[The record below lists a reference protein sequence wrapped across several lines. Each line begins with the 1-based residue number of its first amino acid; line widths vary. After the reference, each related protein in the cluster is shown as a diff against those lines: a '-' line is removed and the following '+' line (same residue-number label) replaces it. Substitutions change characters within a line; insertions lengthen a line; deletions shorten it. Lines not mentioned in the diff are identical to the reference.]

1 MSARAANVELMAMT
15 HSSPASVGIDP
26 AAISAFAD
34 AADAKGLGVHGLVV
48 ARYGRVAAESWW
60 HPYQPDEPHMMY
72 SVSKTFTSLAV
83 GIAVGEGLLRLDEPT
98 HEVFPEYPEIAG
110 QTLRHLL
117 TMTSGHAVDA
127 FDAFRMLPGLDWVRL
142 FFEAKAPY
150 EPGTHFVY
158 NTAATYVLGAA
169 VIRRSGQSLTEYL
182 DDRLFGPMGWPT
194 PAWEKDARGIE
205 HGGTGLK
212 LTTRQLAELGQ
223 LLLQRGQWQGR
234 QLVPAEWV
242 DQASARQVRN
252 PWFETNESR
261 LGYGF
266 QLWRSTH
273 GFRADGMFG
282 QFAVVIPELDL
293 VVAAT
298 SGSPDA
304 HVILETIWSELLP
317 GVDASFTPA
326 GDADGKLFELGE
338 RRVPEPEG
346 AATDAATEA
355 ALTGKVFRLP
365 SNPSG
370 IERLSVAFDDETATV
385 EFAGEGIGRRR
396 IVAGRHEWVPGRF
409 LTPVEALPEAPCAAR
424 IGFTGGAAELY
435 LQLTGTPYRWTWR
448 LAPDGPEG
456 PQLTSWLYPD
466 LGLPSRADMIL
477 TVSQSV

>member
-1 MSARAANVELMAMT
+1 MSALAANVELMAMT

-48 ARYGRVAAESWW
+48 ARHGRVAAESWW
-60 HPYQPDEPHMMY
+60 HPYQPDDPHMMY

-83 GIAVGEGLLRLDEPT
+83 GIAIGEGLLRLDEPT
-98 HEVFPEYPEIAG
+98 HEIFPEHREIPG
-110 QTLRHLL
+110 QTVRHLL
-117 TMTSGHAVDA
+117 TMTSGHAVDV
-127 FDAFRMLPGLDWVRL
+127 FDAFRALPGLDWVRL
-142 FFEAKAPY
+142 FFEAAAPY
-150 EPGTHFVY
+150 APGTHFVY
-158 NTAATYVLGAA
+158 STAATYVLAAA

-182 DDRLFGPMGWPT
+182 DERLFRPMGWPT

-223 LLLQRGQWQGR
+223 LLLQRGEWQGKR
-234 QLVPAEWV
+234 LVPAEWI
-242 DQASARQVRN
+242 DQASALQTRN
-252 PWFETNESR
+252 PWFESHESR

-282 QFAVVIPELDL
+282 QFAVVIPELEL
-293 VVAAT
+293 VVATT
-298 SGSPDA
+298 SGCPDA
-304 HVILETIWSELLP
+304 NQILETIWSELLP

-326 GDADGKLFELGE
+326 GDADGEVFVPAP
-338 RRVPEPEG
+338 RRVPVPSG

-355 ALTGKVFRLP
+355 ALAGTVFRLP

-370 IERLSVAFDDETATV
+370 IERLSIAFDEESATF
-385 EFAGEGIGRRR
+385 EFAGEAIGRLRV
-396 IVAGRHEWVPGRF
+396 VAGRHEWVPGRF
-409 LTPVEALPEAPCAAR
+409 LTPVEALADAPCAAR
-424 IGFTGGAAELY
+424 VGFAGSAVELY

-448 LAPDGPEG
+448 LAPDAPEG
-456 PQLTSWLYPD
+456 PQLTAWLHPD
-466 LGLPSRADMIL
+466 LGLPSRTDMIV
-477 TVSQSV
+477 TAGPSV